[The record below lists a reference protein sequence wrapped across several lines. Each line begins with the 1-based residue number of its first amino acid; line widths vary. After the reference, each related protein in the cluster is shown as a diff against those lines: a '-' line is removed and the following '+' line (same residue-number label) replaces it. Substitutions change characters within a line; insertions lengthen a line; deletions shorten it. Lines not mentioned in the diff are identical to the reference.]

1 MSTTPISDSDRARM
15 KTLLEEMTIQRD
27 LLNTSID
34 RIQEKL
40 DKGTTWCYEPG
51 AFQTMCEMIEE
62 DARRRREES
71 ERLEIE
77 QYGRVLTDFERKNL
91 PPEKIQ
97 PT

>member
-1 MSTTPISDSDRARM
+1 MTTTPISDNDRARM
-15 KTLLEEMTIQRD
+15 KVLLEEMTERRD
-27 LLNTSID
+27 LLDIGIS
-34 RIQEKL
+34 RLQERL
-40 DKGTTWCYEPG
+40 DNGTTWCYEPG
-51 AFQTMCEMIEE
+51 AFQTMCEIVEE

-77 QYGRVLTDFERKNL
+77 QYGRILTDFERKNC